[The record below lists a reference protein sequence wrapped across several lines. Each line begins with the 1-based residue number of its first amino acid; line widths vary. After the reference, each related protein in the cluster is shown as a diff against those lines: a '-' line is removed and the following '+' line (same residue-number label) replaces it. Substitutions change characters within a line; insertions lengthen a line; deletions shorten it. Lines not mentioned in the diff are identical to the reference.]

1 MPEIFADTGY
11 WIGLLNPR
19 DQLHGIAVRIQ
30 RTLSNRQIITTEMV
44 LTELLNHAGGLGA
57 AMPLGAASM
66 VSGLTREEGVT
77 ILPQTSSQFHTA
89 LARYRSRPDQNWSI
103 VDCASFIVME
113 ERGIQEALAFDRHF
127 QQAGF
132 AALLRD
138 SQ

>member
-19 DQLHGIAVRIQ
+19 DQLHSIAVAMR
-30 RTLSNRQIITTEMV
+30 RALSNHQIITTEMV
-44 LTELLNHAGGLGA
+44 LTELLNHASGLGPAMRLGA
-57 AMPLGAASM
+57 ANM
-66 VSGLTREEGVT
+66 VNGLTREEGVT
-77 ILPQTSSQFHTA
+77 ILPQTSQQFHTA
-89 LARYRSRPDQNWSI
+89 LASYMRRPDQNWSI

-132 AALLRD
+132 SALLRD
-138 SQ
+138 TE

>member
-11 WIGLLNPR
+11 WISLINER
-19 DQLHGIAVRIQ
+19 DQGHEKAIEVR
-30 RTLSNRQIITTEMV
+30 TSLAEYHIITTEMV
-44 LTELLNHAGGLGA
+44 LTELLNYASRRGEMMRDLA
-57 AMPLGAASM
+57 ARTAT
-66 VSGLTREEGVT
+66 GLTHDDNTTV
-77 ILPQTSSQFHTA
+77 IPQTSQQFRTA

-132 AALLRD
+132 TALLRD
-138 SQ
+138 SE